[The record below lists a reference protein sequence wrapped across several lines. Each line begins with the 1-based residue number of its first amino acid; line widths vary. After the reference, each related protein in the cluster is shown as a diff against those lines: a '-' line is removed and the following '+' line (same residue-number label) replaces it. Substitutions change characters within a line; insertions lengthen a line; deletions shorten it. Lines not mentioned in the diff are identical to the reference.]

1 MTITYEQAYSKLDS
15 IVESALVNFEC
26 EVLTEGVDVGKAFR
40 VVKAAIIK
48 LIDTVINF
56 VKQLAVKFK
65 ARGIDSVPYKAGELK
80 AAVDRATADSMC
92 ASIAKVAG
100 DLRNGEV
107 NTNANAGIKLGE
119 RTTADGT
126 VSKADIIAILNS
138 VHKTTAQL
146 KAEIN
151 RYADKDPDAAKKLE
165 IIKGYVTKLNQVAN
179 AVATVVGKAGE
190 SARADAKAQK
200 AADAAKAAEGRA
212 QVPSTQSESAT
223 VRMAK
228 LLVEAAAILEEA
240 NGEADPAVDAHP
252 YVDGI
257 EGGEGTQDPIA
268 EIPEEK
274 PEEAA
279 EPCPEV
285 SGGEGAPV
293 DLEEIKDLVGDDKEA
308 IALMTEP
315 EGSAVCEAVEID
327 FGF

>member
-1 MTITYEQAYSKLDS
+1 MTITYEQAYNKLDS

-80 AAVDRATADSMC
+80 AAVDRATADSLC
-92 ASIAKVAG
+92 ASISKVAG
-100 DLRNGEV
+100 DLRNGDV
-107 NTNANAGIKLGE
+107 NTNANAAIKLGE

-126 VSKADIIAILNS
+126 VSKADIIAILNT

-151 RYADKDPDAAKKLE
+151 RYADNDPDAAKKLE

-200 AADAAKAAEGRA
+200 AADAAKAAAGKA

-240 NGEADPAVDAHP
+240 EGGDAAVEAHP

-257 EGGEGTQDPIA
+257 EGGEGTQDPIDD
-268 EIPEEK
+268 IPEEK

-279 EPCPEV
+279 DPAPEV

-293 DLEEIKDLVGDDKEA
+293 DLEEIKELVGDDKEA
-308 IALMTEP
+308 IALMTED

>member
-1 MTITYEQAYSKLDS
+1 MTITYEQAYNKLDS

-26 EVLTEGVDVGKAFR
+26 EVLTEVVDVGKAFR

-80 AAVDRATADSMC
+80 AAVDRATADSLC
-92 ASIAKVAG
+92 ASISKVAG
-100 DLRNGEV
+100 DLRNGDV
-107 NTNANAGIKLGE
+107 NTNATAAIKLGE

-126 VSKADIIAILNS
+126 VSKADIIAILNT

-151 RYADKDPDAAKKLE
+151 RYADNDPDAAKKLE

-200 AADAAKAAEGRA
+200 AADAAKAAAGKA

-240 NGEADPAVDAHP
+240 EGGDAAVEAHP

-257 EGGEGTQDPIA
+257 EGGTQSRHPTGMS
-268 EIPEEK
+268 
-274 PEEAA
+274 
-279 EPCPEV
+279 PCPSIPRV
-285 SGGEGAPV
+285 Q
-293 DLEEIKDLVGDDKEA
+293 
-308 IALMTEP
+308 
-315 EGSAVCEAVEID
+315 
-327 FGF
+327 